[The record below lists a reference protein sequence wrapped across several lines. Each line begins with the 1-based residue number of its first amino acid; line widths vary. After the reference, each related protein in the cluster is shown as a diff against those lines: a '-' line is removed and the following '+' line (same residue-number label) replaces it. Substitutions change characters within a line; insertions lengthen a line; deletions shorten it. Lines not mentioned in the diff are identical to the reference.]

1 MESRA
6 TEMFG
11 KAIEIWYIVGYVVP
25 QSLALDELTLETED
39 KWKIL
44 SKLKTWGLVRRLRR
58 EQRTEESRQLVW
70 PEHQETG
77 AQMRDQA
84 GVAGATQFKV
94 CVGSMRSEIRL
105 EHVEK
110 KK

>member
-1 MESRA
+1 M
-6 TEMFG
+6 
-11 KAIEIWYIVGYVVP
+11 VP

-84 GVAGATQFKV
+84 GVAGATQFKDESQSV
-94 CVGSMRSEIRL
+94 CWFNEVRNKTRAC
-105 EHVEK
+105 
-110 KK
+110 